1 MSLIQVQV
9 KSTKHGNKP
18 IKLFDGRGLY
28 LEVVPGGG
36 RWWRFKYRFEGKGK
50 RLSLGVF
57 PDVSL
62 KDARERCDDARK
74 ALSKGIDPSANRKAA
89 KAARAEQSANSFEV
103 ITSGWYA
110 KHADNWA
117 ASHSQRVIRLF
128 ERDIFPWL
136 GSRPIVDITA
146 PELLTV
152 MRRIE
157 ERNALETAH
166 RALGNCGQVFRYAIA
181 TGRAPRDP
189 AADLRGALAPVKGA
203 HFAAIT
209 EPKRAGELLRLLEGY
224 QGTMTVRCA
233 LRLAPLVFVRP
244 GELRTARWADINLD
258 TAEWRYTVKA
268 LNRSRGNP

>member
-1 MSLIQVQV
+1 MSLTQAQV
-9 KSTKHGNKP
+9 KSTKPGNKP

-28 LEVVPGGG
+28 LEVAPSGG
-36 RWWRFKYRFEGKGK
+36 RWWRFKSRFEGKEK

-57 PDVSL
+57 PDVTL
-62 KDARERCDDARK
+62 KGARERCDDARS
-74 ALSKGIDPSANRKAA
+74 ALSAGIDPSANRKAT
-89 KAARAEQSANSFEV
+89 KAARVEQSANSFEV
-103 ITSGWYA
+103 ITREWYA

-117 ASHSQRVIRLF
+117 SSHSQRVIRLF
-128 ERDIFPWL
+128 ERDIFLWL

-166 RALGNCGQVFRYAIA
+166 RALGNCDQVFRYAIA

-189 AADLRGALAPVKGA
+189 AADLRGALPPVKGA

-209 EPKRAGELLRLLEGY
+209 EPKRAGRTTAHAGGLPRDDD
-224 QGTMTVRCA
+224 RA
-233 LRLAPLVFVRP
+233 LRAQACAFGVRP
-244 GELRTARWADINLD
+244 SRRTARCAMG
-258 TAEWRYTVKA
+258 RYQSRYCGMA
-268 LNRSRGNP
+268 LYRQKD